1 MKVRVK
7 FTKTGAMKF
16 IGHLDIMRYFQKAVR
31 RAKIDSAYSEGYSP
45 HMIMSFAAPLGV
57 GVTSEGEYFDMELRS
72 AQSSEEMERRMNE
85 AMVEGMRIVS
95 IRRIPEE
102 KSSNAMALVA
112 AADYLVS
119 FREGKELP
127 EGWRDQL
134 DDFLVQEEILCI
146 KQTKKGER
154 EVDIRPW
161 IYRME
166 LRENGIFMRLSSGS
180 VKNLKPEMVMQAFS
194 AYLGYQLEE
203 YALMIHRI
211 EIYANLGDEA
221 ADHLVSLESLGEEL
235 A

>member
-31 RAKIDSAYSEGYSP
+31 RAKIDIAYSEGYSP

-72 AQSSEEMERRMNE
+72 VKSSAEMERRMNE
-85 AMVEGMRIVS
+85 AMVEGMHIVS

-112 AADYLVS
+112 AADYLVA

-127 EGWRDQL
+127 EGWKDQL
-134 DDFLVQEEILCI
+134 DDFLAQEEILCI
-146 KQTKKGER
+146 KQTKKGEK

-161 IYRME
+161 IYRMD
-166 LRENGIFMRLSSGS
+166 LREDGIFMRLSSGS

-194 AYLGYQLEE
+194 SYLGYQLEE

-211 EIYANLGDEA
+211 EIYANQSDEA
-221 ADHLVSLESLGEEL
+221 ADNLISLESLGEEL